1 MSFKLSLILTLFL
14 LEFLVFFFFL
24 GGGVLKALQDLLS
37 TRNSKSF
44 LADKN

>member
-14 LEFLVFFFFL
+14 LEFLIFFW
-24 GGGVLKALQDLLS
+24 GGGVLKALRDLLS
-37 TRNSKSF
+37 TRNSESF